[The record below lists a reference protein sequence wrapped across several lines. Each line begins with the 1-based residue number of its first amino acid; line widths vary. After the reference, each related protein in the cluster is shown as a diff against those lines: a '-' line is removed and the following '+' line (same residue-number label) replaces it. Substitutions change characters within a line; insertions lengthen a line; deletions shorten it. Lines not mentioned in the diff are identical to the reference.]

1 MILSSDL
8 MSTHNKKSNL
18 TDTAWVELT
27 GSIHATENH
36 EKVEMAFRNIL
47 PPTMDDISFQQTV
60 LSGHHSNPVI
70 FISLRINKSADIT
83 NILTHIAN
91 SLDLIDKQ
99 DLARDFSNRLDS
111 DNIFYIKVDKQQAYR
126 GKLALA
132 QGDNTIIIKIKI
144 RQYVKDPKQIAKKLA
159 DIGLIEA

>member
-1 MILSSDL
+1 

-18 TDTAWVELT
+18 TDAAWIELT

-36 EKVEMAFRNIL
+36 EKVEIAFRNVL
-47 PPTMDDISFQQTV
+47 PPTMNNASFQQTV
-60 LSGHHSNPVI
+60 LRGHHGNPVI
-70 FISLRINKSADIT
+70 FMSIRIKKSADIT
-83 NILTHIAN
+83 NILNHIAN

-99 DLARDFSNRLDS
+99 DLAREFSTRIDS
-111 DNIFYIKVDKQQAYR
+111 DNIFYLKVDKQQAYR
-126 GKLALA
+126 GKLALVK
-132 QGDNTIIIKIKI
+132 GDNTILIKIKI